1 MVVVPVECYL
11 SSFLFFFFSN
21 SLRFGFV
28 VFFVLFGFNFIFGF
42 MVFLVL
48 FDFPSFGLWL

>member
-1 MVVVPVECYL
+1 MVVVPVESYL

-28 VFFVLFGFNFIFGF
+28 VFFVLFGFNFISGF

>member
-1 MVVVPVECYL
+1 MVVVPVESYL

-21 SLRFGFV
+21 SLIFGFV